1 MSNELKAC
9 MSQLSELL
17 EKKNALE
24 DSMSEINELIDNK
37 KKEIKQIQYMS
48 FDFQVDELILSYGKV
63 KGQLSLL

>member
-17 EKKNALE
+17 DKKQELQ
-24 DSMSEINELIDNK
+24 DSMSQIQELIDNK
-37 KKEIKQIQYMS
+37 KKEIKDIQYMS
-48 FDFQVDELILSYGKV
+48 FDFEVDALIMSYGKV